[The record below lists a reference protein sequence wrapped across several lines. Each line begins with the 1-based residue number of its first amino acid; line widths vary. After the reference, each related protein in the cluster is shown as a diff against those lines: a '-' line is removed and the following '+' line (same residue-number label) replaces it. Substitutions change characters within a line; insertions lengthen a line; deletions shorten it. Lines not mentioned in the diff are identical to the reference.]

1 MKPARSYSFPNRL
14 DRIDGPAVLFPA
26 GLRRIT
32 FPSVSMPSDSG
43 RPGGR
48 TDRIDSPFPPCY
60 KQKRMKKSAVPTTF
74 LMLLALCGGW
84 AGAGA
89 RSSSA
94 QARADKMT
102 EVVTTI
108 RNATRTPIRIAIRPH
123 HSREAAVVR
132 TLQPEAVAR
141 IEGTDDLD
149 ITFPRA
155 GGRTTLKIDPGEPY
169 SFRPDADGHLQLYRG
184 SHGREDAVDL
194 APYVQTPMAVVDRML
209 ALAAVG
215 GEDVVFD
222 IGCGDGRIVIRAAE
236 RFKARGVGIDIVA
249 ERIAEAREA
258 ARLAGVKNLVSF
270 RREDAMDSDL
280 SGATVVFLYLIPESN
295 ALLRPL
301 LEKQLAPGVRVISH
315 AYPIPGWE
323 GKLVSLAPVHIGLDE
338 THYLYFYRR

>member
-1 MKPARSYSFPNRL
+1 
-14 DRIDGPAVLFPA
+14 
-26 GLRRIT
+26 
-32 FPSVSMPSDSG
+32 
-43 RPGGR
+43 
-48 TDRIDSPFPPCY
+48 
-60 KQKRMKKSAVPTTF
+60 MKKSAAATTV
-74 LMLLALCGGW
+74 LMLVLCSG
-84 AGAGA
+84 GAGA
-89 RSSSA
+89 AAASLPG
-94 QARADKMT
+94 QAPAAETAK
-102 EVVTTI
+102 VVTTI
-108 RNATRTPIRIAIRPH
+108 RNATRFPIRIAIRPH
-123 HSREAAVVR
+123 HSREAAVMR
-132 TLQPEAVAR
+132 TLQPEAVER

-149 ITFPRA
+149 IIFPRA

-209 ALAAVG
+209 ALAAVSE
-215 GEDVVFD
+215 EDVVFD

-236 RFKARGVGIDIVA
+236 RFKAHGVGIDIVA

-258 ARLAGVKNLVSF
+258 ALRAGVEGLVNF

-301 LEKQLAPGVRVISH
+301 LEKQLAPGVRIISH